1 MPDEPVNLF
10 AQQEAN
16 RRRSRWLVVVF
27 VLFFAWLGFGGDW
40 IYWRLTRSDTGA
52 YRHVFPWFGFGL
64 SVAAILFAAWATRTG
79 AGRVLWSTGATEL
92 TSPTTDAERQ
102 LVNVVEEMAI
112 AAGLPK
118 PRVHVVPDPDPNALA
133 AGLEPAK
140 SHIAV
145 TEGLLRVCSRDEL
158 QAVIG
163 HEMAHIRNFDTRLL
177 TLLAGLGGAV
187 ALVSDGLGRVLRG
200 GMRVGGGSR
209 GFGSGGGGGRGGGKK
224 GNPLVLILLAL
235 WILSWI
241 LAPLI
246 VRLLALGVSRQR
258 EYLADATSAQLTRN
272 PMALASALEKI
283 EHADAPT
290 SSIKKGTAHLCIAD
304 PLGRRVTA
312 REGRRRRSRSRGCPG
327 SSGRWRRSRRGR
339 APGNV
344 RRVASPRVRTGR
356 ADGRPAFPLRAGRR

>member
-1 MPDEPVNLF
+1 MTGEPVNLF

-16 RRRSRWLVVVF
+16 RRRSRWLVVAF
-27 VLFFAWLGFGGDW
+27 VVFFAWLGFGGDW
-40 IYWRLTRSDTGA
+40 IYWQLTRTGEA
-52 YRHVFPWFGFGL
+52 GGYRHVFPWFGMGL

-79 AGRVLWSTGATEL
+79 ARRVLWSAGATEL
-92 TSPTTDAERQ
+92 TSPTTPAERQ

-118 PRVHVVPDPDPNALA
+118 PRVHVIADPDPNALA
-133 AGLEPAK
+133 AGLDPAD
-140 SHIAV
+140 SHVAV
-145 TEGLLRVCSRDEL
+145 TQGLLSVCSRDEL

-163 HEMAHIRNFDTRLL
+163 HEMAHIRNLDTRLL
-177 TLLAGLGGAV
+177 TLLAGLVGAV

-200 GMRVGGGSR
+200 GVRVGGGRRSR
-209 GFGSGGGGGRGGGKK
+209 GLSGGKK
-224 GNPLVLILLAL
+224 GNAGPLVLIVLAL
-235 WILSWI
+235 WVISWL

-283 EHADAPT
+283 EHAHAPT

-304 PLGRRVTA
+304 PLGRRVSA
-312 REGRRRRSRSRGCPG
+312 REGRLADFLGTHPPM
-327 SSGRWRRSRRGR
+327 
-339 APGNV
+339 AI
-344 RRVASPRVRTGR
+344 RVARLK
-356 ADGRPAFPLRAGRR
+356 AMAYQEQKRAGTFVQA

>member
-1 MPDEPVNLF
+1 MTGEPVNLF

-16 RRRSRWLVVVF
+16 RRRSRWLVVAF
-27 VLFFAWLGFGGDW
+27 VVFFAWLGFGGDW
-40 IYWRLTRSDTGA
+40 IYWQVTRTGEA
-52 YRHVFPWFGFGL
+52 GGYRHVFPWFGLGL

-79 AGRVLWSTGATEL
+79 ARRVLWSAGATEL
-92 TSPTTDAERQ
+92 TAPTTPAERQ
-102 LVNVVEEMAI
+102 LLNVVEEMAI

-118 PRVHVVPDPDPNALA
+118 PRVHVIADADPNALA
-133 AGLEPAK
+133 AGLDPAD
-140 SHIAV
+140 SHVAV
-145 TEGLLRVCSRDEL
+145 TQGLLSVCSRDEL

-163 HEMAHIRNFDTRLL
+163 HEMAHIRNLDTRLL
-177 TLLAGLGGAV
+177 TLLAGLVGAV

-200 GMRVGGGSR
+200 GVRVGGGGRSR
-209 GFGSGGGGGRGGGKK
+209 SFGSSGGGGKK
-224 GNPLVLILLAL
+224 GSAGPLVLIVLAL
-235 WILSWI
+235 WVISWL

-283 EHADAPT
+283 EHAHAPT

-312 REGRRRRSRSRGCPG
+312 RDGRLADFLGTHPPM
-327 SSGRWRRSRRGR
+327 
-339 APGNV
+339 AI
-344 RRVASPRVRTGR
+344 RVARLK
-356 ADGRPAFPLRAGRR
+356 AMAYQDLKAAGRFVPAS

>member
-1 MPDEPVNLF
+1 MTGEPVNLF

-16 RRRSRWLVVVF
+16 RRRSRWLVVAF

-40 IYWRLTRSDTGA
+40 IYWQFTRTGEAGA
-52 YRHVFPWFGFGL
+52 YHHVFPWFGLGL
-64 SVAAILFAAWATRTG
+64 AAVAILFAAWAARTG
-79 AGRVLWSTGATEL
+79 AKRVLWSAGATEL
-92 TSPTTDAERQ
+92 TSPTTPAERQ

-118 PRVHVVPDPDPNALA
+118 PRIHIIPDDDPNALA
-133 AGLEPAK
+133 AGLEPAD

-145 TEGLLRVCSRDEL
+145 TQGLLSVCSRDEL

-163 HEMAHIRNFDTRLL
+163 HEMGHIRNLDTRLL
-177 TLLAGLGGAV
+177 TLLAGLVGAV

-200 GMRVGGGSR
+200 GVRVGGGGRSR
-209 GFGSGGGGGRGGGKK
+209 GISGGGGGKK
-224 GNPLVLILLAL
+224 GNAGPLVLIVVAL
-235 WILSWI
+235 WIISWL

-246 VRLLALGVSRQR
+246 VRLLALSVSRHR
-258 EYLADATSAQLTRN
+258 EYLADATSAQFTRN

-290 SSIKKGTAHLCIAD
+290 SSVKKGTAHLCIAD

-312 REGRRRRSRSRGCPG
+312 REGRLADFLGTHPPM
-327 SSGRWRRSRRGR
+327 
-339 APGNV
+339 AI
-344 RRVASPRVRTGR
+344 RVARLK
-356 ADGRPAFPLRAGRR
+356 AMAYQDQKRAGSFAPAN

>member
-1 MPDEPVNLF
+1 MADEPVNLF

-16 RRRSRWLVVVF
+16 RRRSRWLVVAF

-40 IYWRLTRSDTGA
+40 IYWQLTRGETGG
-52 YRHVFPWFGFGL
+52 YRHVFPWFGVGL

-79 AGRVLWSTGATEL
+79 ARRVLWSAGATEL
-92 TSPTTDAERQ
+92 TSPTTPAERQ
-102 LVNVVEEMAI
+102 LLNVVEEMAI

-118 PRVHVVPDPDPNALA
+118 PRVHVIPDADPNALA
-133 AGLEPAK
+133 AGLDAAN
-140 SHIAV
+140 SHLAV
-145 TEGLLRVCSRDEL
+145 TQGLLSACSRDEL

-163 HEMAHIRNFDTRLL
+163 HEMAHIRNLDTRLL
-177 TLLAGLGGAV
+177 TLLAGLVGAV

-200 GMRVGGGSR
+200 GVRA
-209 GFGSGGGGGRGGGKK
+209 GGGRSRGLSGGKK
-224 GNPLVLILLAL
+224 GNAGPLVLIVLAL
-235 WILSWI
+235 WIISWL
-241 LAPLI
+241 LAPLV

-283 EHADAPT
+283 EHAHAPT

-312 REGRRRRSRSRGCPG
+312 REGRLADFFGTHPPM
-327 SSGRWRRSRRGR
+327 
-339 APGNV
+339 AI
-344 RRVASPRVRTGR
+344 RVARLK
-356 ADGRPAFPLRAGRR
+356 AMAYQDQKRAGAFAPAS

>member
-1 MPDEPVNLF
+1 MADEPVNLF

-16 RRRSRWLVVVF
+16 RRRSRWLVVAF

-40 IYWRLTRSDTGA
+40 IYWQLTRTAEAAG
-52 YRHVFPWFGFGL
+52 YRHVFPWFGLGL
-64 SVAAILFAAWATRTG
+64 SVVATLFAAWATRTG
-79 AGRVLWSTGATEL
+79 AKRVLWSAGATEL
-92 TSPTTDAERQ
+92 TSPATPAERQ

-118 PRVHVVPDPDPNALA
+118 PRIHVIADADPNALA
-133 AGLEPAK
+133 AGLDPTG

-145 TEGLLRVCSRDEL
+145 TEGLLGVCSRDEL
-158 QAVIG
+158 QAVIA

-177 TLLAGLGGAV
+177 TLLAGLVGAV

-200 GMRVGGGSR
+200 GVRV
-209 GFGSGGGGGRGGGKK
+209 SGGGRSRGVGGGGKK
-224 GNPLVLILLAL
+224 GSAGPLVLIVLAL
-235 WILSWI
+235 WIISWL

-272 PMALASALEKI
+272 PMALATALEKI
-283 EHADAPT
+283 EHAHAPT

-312 REGRRRRSRSRGCPG
+312 REGRLADFLGTHPPM
-327 SSGRWRRSRRGR
+327 
-339 APGNV
+339 AI
-344 RRVASPRVRTGR
+344 RVARLKAMAYQDEKKAGVFV
-356 ADGRPAFPLRAGRR
+356 PAS

>member
-1 MPDEPVNLF
+1 MTGEPVNLF

-27 VLFFAWLGFGGDW
+27 VVFFAWLGFGGDW
-40 IYWRLTRSDTGA
+40 IYWQLTRTGEA
-52 YRHVFPWFGFGL
+52 GGYRHVFPWFGMGL

-79 AGRVLWSTGATEL
+79 ARRVLWSAGATEL
-92 TSPTTDAERQ
+92 TSPTTPAERQ

-118 PRVHVVPDPDPNALA
+118 PRVHVIADADPNALA
-133 AGLEPAK
+133 AGLDPAD

-145 TEGLLRVCSRDEL
+145 TQGLLSACSRDEL
-158 QAVIG
+158 QAVIA

-177 TLLAGLGGAV
+177 TLLAGLVGAV

-200 GMRVGGGSR
+200 GGRVGGGRSR
-209 GFGSGGGGGRGGGKK
+209 GLSGGKK
-224 GNPLVLILLAL
+224 GNAGPLVLIVLAL
-235 WILSWI
+235 WVISWL

-283 EHADAPT
+283 EHAHAPT

-304 PLGRRVTA
+304 PLGRRVSA
-312 REGRRRRSRSRGCPG
+312 REGRLADFLGTHPPM
-327 SSGRWRRSRRGR
+327 
-339 APGNV
+339 AI
-344 RRVASPRVRTGR
+344 RVARLK
-356 ADGRPAFPLRAGRR
+356 AMAYQEQKKAGTFVQA

>member
-40 IYWRLTRSDTGA
+40 IYWQLTRSDTGA
-52 YRHVFPWFGFGL
+52 YRHVFPWFGLGL

-79 AGRVLWSTGATEL
+79 ARRVLWSAGATEL
-92 TSPTTDAERQ
+92 TSPTTPAERQ
-102 LVNVVEEMAI
+102 LLNVVEEMAI

-118 PRVHVVPDPDPNALA
+118 PRVHVIPDADPNALA
-133 AGLEPAK
+133 AGLDAAD
-140 SHIAV
+140 SHLAV
-145 TEGLLRVCSRDEL
+145 TQGLLSVCSRDEL

-163 HEMAHIRNFDTRLL
+163 HEMAHIRNLDTRLL
-177 TLLAGLGGAV
+177 TLLAGLVGAV
-187 ALVSDGLGRVLRG
+187 ALVSDGLGRVLRSG
-200 GMRVGGGSR
+200 VRVGGGRSR
-209 GFGSGGGGGRGGGKK
+209 GLSGGKK
-224 GNPLVLILLAL
+224 GNAGPLVLIVLAL
-235 WILSWI
+235 WIISWL
-241 LAPLI
+241 LAPLV
-246 VRLLALGVSRQR
+246 VRLLALGVGRQR

-283 EHADAPT
+283 EHAHAPT

-312 REGRRRRSRSRGCPG
+312 REGRLADFLGTHPPM
-327 SSGRWRRSRRGR
+327 
-339 APGNV
+339 AI
-344 RRVASPRVRTGR
+344 RVARLKAMAYQDQKKAG
-356 ADGRPAFPLRAGRR
+356 AFAPAS